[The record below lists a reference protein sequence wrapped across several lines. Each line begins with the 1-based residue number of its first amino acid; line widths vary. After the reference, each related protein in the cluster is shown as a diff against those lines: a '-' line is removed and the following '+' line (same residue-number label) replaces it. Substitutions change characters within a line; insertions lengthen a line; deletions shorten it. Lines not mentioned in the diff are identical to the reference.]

1 MSDLRDGSAIANTSL
16 SLPTEKGDG
25 ENYYAHRM
33 KVLQDAGFGPIA
45 RALLDRMT
53 KAGCWCEN
61 PPSPAKA

>member
-33 KVLQDAGFGPIA
+33 KVLQDAGFGAIA